1 MKRFR
6 YRKKCFKRSR
16 WVQTVALVSACLAG
30 LTSCC
35 LLYTAQNTQSKQ
47 VDAAISSEEAPRVAL
62 TFDDGPSSYTM
73 QLSQELKSRDVA
85 ATFFLLGENMEEN
98 KEAVKQLAQDGHLLG
113 NHSYHHVQLNK
124 LSNENV
130 CQEIIKTNNLIYEY
144 TGIYPMYI
152 RPPYGE
158 WNDQLDCGVEM
169 IPIFWSVDSLD
180 WKLKNTDKI
189 TLRVL
194 KEVEDGDIILMHD
207 GYQTSVE
214 AACRIVDVLKEK
226 GFRFVTADQM
236 VVD

>member
-6 YRKKCFKRSR
+6 YRNGYFKRGSR
-16 WVQTVALVSACLAG
+16 VQTFALVSACLAG
-30 LTSCC
+30 ITACC
-35 LLYTAQNTQSKQ
+35 LLYTAKNIQSKQ
-47 VDAAISSEEAPRVAL
+47 VDVAISSEEAPRVAL
-62 TFDDGPSSYTM
+62 TFDDGPSGYTM

-85 ATFFLLGENMEEN
+85 ATFFLLGENMEEH
-98 KEAVKQLAQDGHLLG
+98 KDAVKQLVQDGHLLG

-124 LSNENV
+124 LSDKKA
-130 CQEIIKTNNLIYEY
+130 CQEIVKTNNLIYEY

-194 KEVEDGDIILMHD
+194 TEVEDGDIILMHD

-214 AACRIVDVLKEK
+214 AACRIVDALKEK